1 MYMTRT
7 NQLDSLFNEVFPYRE
22 RPSVQYMHTDIKKVN
37 ENYIMEIDLPGVSK
51 ESISISLEKGLL
63 TIMVNEGNEDTEYVL
78 RERVHGEYGR
88 RYRVSKDLV
97 EEDIK
102 AAFQQGVLTLTF
114 PVEKK
119 VERKTITIE

>member
-1 MYMTRT
+1 
-7 NQLDSLFNEVFPYRE
+7 
-22 RPSVQYMHTDIKKVN
+22 
-37 ENYIMEIDLPGVSK
+37 
-51 ESISISLEKGLL
+51 
-63 TIMVNEGNEDTEYVL
+63 NEGNEDTEYVL